1 MLCYIEEKCYEV
13 RELLEKLQNK
23 LNEIPKYKNN
33 IKRAHRLS
41 NISFLQKDSKV
52 FDGITTQIHTSQPA
66 EKYSLLNNQN
76 SESCKFLTFNFFIDF
91 LTI

>member
-13 RELLEKLQNK
+13 RELLEKLQKK

-41 NISFLQKDSKV
+41 RVSFLPKDSKV
-52 FDGITTQIHTSQPA
+52 FDGITTQIHTSQPE
-66 EKYSLLNNQN
+66 EKYSLSLLNNQN
-76 SESCKFLTFNFFIDF
+76 SESCKFLTFLLIS
-91 LTI
+91 